1 MLENKALLDDPLP
14 HLWCPA
20 KAILQG
26 WSLATTSGDHPNLI
40 PTARQQQAE
49 QSTRERLGF
58 HGKEACR
65 QAPQCCKSDD
75 VMDLHSILI
84 SRAIYTAGQHQ
95 DEGLD
100 FHG

>member
-40 PTARQQQAE
+40 PTAGTTAAGRTKHTRSPWLPWQRGMQAGASMLQE
-49 QSTRERLGF
+49 
-58 HGKEACR
+58 
-65 QAPQCCKSDD
+65 
-75 VMDLHSILI
+75 
-84 SRAIYTAGQHQ
+84 
-95 DEGLD
+95 
-100 FHG
+100 